1 LKGQHLPI
9 RKDFAQAS
17 MIVSAVQI
25 AISAAVF
32 AIAGSCGSNM
42 LQSIQVTNNM
52 DLPGLTQMHL
62 SAANGESSEM
72 VKHLQ
77 SLNRQ
82 ELLEL
87 FKSCEVPADLSDIE
101 GEWDGV
107 LLENNGLIMTKVS
120 NIMTHGLFALG
131 SGRRW
136 AGKRFG
142 KNGESGINRF
152 FNKNTN
158 SHDTKINF
166 DVSIQHSSLHAG
178 NPCIRL
184 RYFDHQSPVSLWK
197 TMVDELRIIPGYDD
211 VLLGM
216 GAMAWSGGSANSA
229 PFCLHR
235 MPDKD
240 SDEEEVAEVQS
251 L

>member
-1 LKGQHLPI
+1 LPI

-52 DLPGLTQMHL
+52 DLPGLNQMHL
-62 SAANGESSEM
+62 PSANVESSSDM

-87 FKSCEVPADLSDIE
+87 FKASEVPADLSDIE

-107 LLENNGLIMTKVS
+107 LLENNGILMTKVS
-120 NIMTHGLFALG
+120 NIMTNGLFALG

-166 DVSIQHSSLHAG
+166 DVSIQESSLHAG

-184 RYFDHQSPVSLWK
+184 RYFDRQSLVSPWK
-197 TMVDELRIIPGYDD
+197 TMVDELRIVPGYDD

-235 MPDKD
+235 MPERN
-240 SDEEEVAEVQS
+240 SDEEEVVEVQAS
-251 L
+251 